1 MTSPLHGEGRRFE
14 FGRAHRL
21 FFQSGARIEPQTDD
35 GEYEELHNS
44 DEKLC
49 NFGLAESVES
59 LAKIMTDRYID
70 EEGNEQIEMLWDE
83 LIPEE
88 VVEWDEKNDPYMLK
102 AEAKLRKAL
111 KQQREVEEE
120 EAKDAQ
126 AQRNLSFAK
135 DELDQY
141 VTDRTKGL
149 RKKSHYWIIRSAAA
163 LWVCTQGQ
171 ISREL

>member
-1 MTSPLHGEGRRFE
+1 
-14 FGRAHRL
+14 
-21 FFQSGARIEPQTDD
+21 
-35 GEYEELHNS
+35 
-44 DEKLC
+44 
-49 NFGLAESVES
+49 
-59 LAKIMTDRYID
+59 
-70 EEGNEQIEMLWDE
+70 
-83 LIPEE
+83 
-88 VVEWDEKNDPYMLK
+88 MLK